1 MLRSLLSFV
10 SLNQVLSMENA
21 LNKNK
26 KKNLPPLNIWSGKLK
41 IYKAH
46 SLPEGNNKIEQKY
59 QYDLII
65 SSLAVRTLF
74 HGTKMQH

>member
-1 MLRSLLSFV
+1 MLRSLHSFV

-21 LNKNK
+21 HKNK
-26 KKNLPPLNIWSGKLK
+26 KRKSLPPLNIWSSELK

-65 SSLAVRTLF
+65 ATLAVRTLF